1 MGPAIIIPIV
11 VAIAALLL
19 GAAIGYYVRNQ
30 TATAAARDYE
40 GERQKLEN
48 EYKSLRQTLEQEAKE
63 RRKELEDEA
72 RTTLRERRKEI
83 DAEATKQNNMLER
96 EEKRLERRIDEVE
109 RRSEKI
115 NKLEQKI
122 NARQSNMDKRDNA
135 LKKLE
140 EQKEIEL
147 QNIAKLTE
155 DEAKEQVL
163 AIAEKSSRDDM
174 ARIVRQIESEAKEEG
189 ERRARKIVI
198 TSMQRVASIAV
209 SEHAVTIVPIP
220 SDEMKG
226 RIIGRAGRNIRAFE
240 QAAGVNV
247 IVDDTPE
254 AITVSSF
261 DPVRRE
267 VAKRALMKL
276 VQDGRI
282 HPAQIEKLI
291 SDAKREVEVIIK
303 EEGERAAY
311 EAGVVGLHPEILRL
325 VGTLKF
331 RTSYGQDQNAHAIEA
346 ALLAGAIASEIGA
359 NVDIAKRGALLHDLG
374 KAIDH
379 EVEGTHAAIGA
390 EIARRY
396 GEKPIICNAIAAH
409 HHEVEQESIEAVI
422 VEIADAISGAR
433 PGARRESLDHYIKRI
448 KTLEEIG
455 QSFDGV
461 EETYALQAGREI
473 RLIVR
478 PDTVDDYKAKV
489 LARDVAKQIEE
500 SMQYPGQV
508 KVTVIR
514 ETRETAFAK

>member
-1 MGPAIIIPIV
+1 MPGLIPII
-11 VAIAALLL
+11 VALVAALV
-19 GAAIGYYVRNQ
+19 GVGVGYFIRNQSATSIVRNYD
-30 TATAAARDYE
+30 A
-40 GERQKLEN
+40 EREKLDN
-48 EYKSLRQTLEQEAKE
+48 EYKQLRQELEADNKQ
-63 RRKELEDEA
+63 RRKELENEA
-72 RTTLRERRKEI
+72 KSSLRERRAEI
-83 DAEATKQNNMLER
+83 DAEAKKQSGMLDR

-115 NKLEQKI
+115 NNLEQRL
-122 NARQSNMDKRDNA
+122 NQRQSNLDKRDNK

-140 EQKEIEL
+140 EEKEVEL
-147 QNIAKLTE
+147 QKIAQMTE
-155 DEAKEQVL
+155 AEAKEQVL
-163 AIAEKSSRDDM
+163 EMAEQKSRDDM

-189 ERRARKIVI
+189 ERRARKII
-198 TSMQRVASIAV
+198 TTSMQRVASAAV

-261 DPVRRE
+261 DPIRRE
-267 VAKRALMKL
+267 IAKRALSKL
-276 VQDGRI
+276 VLDGRI

-291 SDAKREVEVIIK
+291 SDAKREVDVIVK

-311 EAGVVGLHPEILRL
+311 EAGVVGLHPEIIRL
-325 VGTLKF
+325 VGMLKF

-346 ALLAGAIASEIGA
+346 ALLAGAIASEVGA
-359 NVDIAKRGALLHDLG
+359 NVDVAKRGALLHDLG

-455 QSFDGV
+455 RSFDGV

-478 PDTVDDYKAKV
+478 PDAVDDYKAKV
-489 LARDVAKQIEE
+489 IARDVAKQIEE